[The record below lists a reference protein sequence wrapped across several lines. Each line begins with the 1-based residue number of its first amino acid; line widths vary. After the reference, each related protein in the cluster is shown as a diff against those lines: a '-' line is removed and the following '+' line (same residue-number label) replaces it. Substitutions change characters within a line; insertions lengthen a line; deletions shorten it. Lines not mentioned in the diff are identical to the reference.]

1 MGKTDAVNR
10 GALLLLCARIMMSTV
25 RASSGIVVPVYL
37 AQLGYDAVW
46 IGGVFLAVGLV
57 SAGLSVTIGWWSDR
71 LGRKPF
77 LIWLPVVTGL
87 AAAGYAL
94 TANPVVLVAAAA
106 AGSFGRGS
114 GAGSGVVGPYQPA
127 EQALMAALSTS
138 RSRNRLF
145 SVFASGSAA
154 GALLGSLLALLPQ
167 VPGSATLSGP
177 GPYETTFW
185 VMAALGIAAGV
196 VVLPVREPAQ
206 RAPARAPGVGARSTL
221 SRRSQWLLR
230 RLWTINS
237 VNGLAVGLFGPFITF
252 WFHRRFGA
260 GTADIGALF
269 AVINA
274 VTIGT
279 NLTADRVARQLG
291 TVRAIA
297 IARLLQ
303 GLLLI
308 PMALM
313 PTFWAAGAVY
323 LVRMSSQRIGLPL
336 RQSFVIGLA
345 PPHERARVAAFSRL
359 LSQTITALAP
369 TLAGYLFEEVS
380 LSLPFGLAGG
390 LQMVT
395 ASLLYAFFRETASD
409 DD

>member
-1 MGKTDAVNR
+1 
-10 GALLLLCARIMMSTV
+10 MSTV

-37 AQLGYDAVW
+37 AQLGYDALW

-127 EQALMAALSTS
+127 EQALMAALSRP

-154 GALLGSLLALLPQ
+154 GALLGSLLALVPQ
-167 VPGSATLSGP
+167 VPGSAALSGP
-177 GPYETTFW
+177 GPYQTTFW
-185 VMAALGIAAGV
+185 VMAALGVAAGV

-206 RAPARAPGVGARSTL
+206 RVPERAPGGSSRSAL
-221 SRRSQWLLR
+221 SQRSHWLLR
-230 RLWTINS
+230 RLWMINS

-252 WFHRRFGA
+252 WFHQRFGV
-260 GTADIGALF
+260 GTGEIGILF
-269 AVINA
+269 AVINV

-279 NLTADRVARQLG
+279 NLTADRAARRLG

-323 LVRMSSQRIGLPL
+323 LVRMASQRIGLPL
-336 RQSFVIGLA
+336 RQSFVVGLA
-345 PPHERARVAAFSRL
+345 PPHERARVAALSRL
-359 LSQTITALAP
+359 PSQTITSLAP
-369 TLAGYLFEEVS
+369 TLAGYLFKEVS
-380 LSLPFGLAGG
+380 LSLPFLLAGG
-390 LQMVT
+390 LQMAT
-395 ASLLYAFFRETASD
+395 ASLFYAFFRSTPGND
-409 DD
+409 D